1 MLKSL
6 DTIDRTIL
14 LWMHGKHNSIFDQ
27 LMPFITNEDNWVIP
41 IFLLIV
47 FLGFKA
53 GKKGKISL
61 ALLILALAL
70 TDSICAQILKPLF
83 ERVRPSH
90 LSMDGL
96 NLLVPKGGK
105 WSMPSNHAANITAIA
120 VVLSYFYDKNKTMI
134 FSIASV
140 IAFSR
145 VYVGVHYPLDIIFGF
160 GFFSTAS
167 LTAAAFINTSILVTK

>member
-27 LMPFITNEDNWVIP
+27 LMPFITNEDNWVMP

-47 FLGFKA
+47 FLGFNA

-96 NLLVPKGGK
+96 NYWCPR
-105 WSMPSNHAANITAIA
+105 
-120 VVLSYFYDKNKTMI
+120 VVSGACLQIMLQTYF
-134 FSIASV
+134 
-140 IAFSR
+140 R
-145 VYVGVHYPLDIIFGF
+145 
-160 GFFSTAS
+160 
-167 LTAAAFINTSILVTK
+167 